1 MPIYSAPTRDTR
13 FVVNELL
20 DLAGYGNLPGF
31 EMVSPDVTDAVLNE
45 GHLRELGRRD

>member
-20 DLAGYGNLPGF
+20 DLANAINAIN
-31 EMVSPDVTDAVLNE
+31 T
-45 GHLRELGRRD
+45 